1 MRFLIVGPG
10 AVGCLLSCLLFRGG
24 QEVELLDYRQD
35 RAERISK
42 SGLRLE
48 GVSGEGHYYVP
59 VSAGVIL
66 RDPDIVILCVKAYK
80 TREACEF
87 LKAHL
92 ETQKVVLTLQN
103 GVGNREIMEEVLS
116 QHLITAGVT
125 SEGATLLGEGH
136 VRHAGKGE
144 TIIGRGS
151 LSPTQVQEIVDA
163 FVASG
168 LNTRWAED
176 VTGLIWGKLLVNVGI
191 NALTAI
197 ARVRNGVLVQ
207 NENLKA
213 VMSLLV
219 KEALE
224 VIGEKGIKLPFEHPL
239 EKVFEVAKNTGQNI
253 SSMLQ
258 DVLKGKRTEIS
269 FMNGA
274 IVSEGKKLGVPT
286 PLNEL
291 ITRLVMGIEETHDRR
306 VIPS

>member
-1 MRFLIVGPG
+1 MKFLIVGPG
-10 AVGCLLSCLLFRGG
+10 AVGCLLACLLSRAG

-42 SGLRLE
+42 RGLKLE
-48 GVSGEGHYYVP
+48 GLSGEGHYHIP
-59 VSAGVIL
+59 VSAGAITKE
-66 RDPDIVILCVKAYK
+66 PDVVILCVKAYK
-80 TREACEF
+80 TKEACWV
-87 LKAHL
+87 LRGLLRKQ
-92 ETQKVVLTLQN
+92 TVVLTLQN
-103 GVGNREIMEEVLS
+103 GVGNWEIMEEVLGGH
-116 QHLITAGVT
+116 QITAGIT
-125 SEGATLLGEGH
+125 SEGATLVGEGH

-151 LSPTQVQEIVDA
+151 LSTSYLQQIVD
-163 FVASG
+163 VLNTCG
-168 LNTRWAED
+168 LNTRWEED
-176 VTGLIWGKLLVNVGI
+176 ITGLIWGKLLVNVGI

-197 ARVRNGVLVQ
+197 ARVRNGVLVE

-224 VIGEKGIKLPFEHPL
+224 VISEKGIKLPFEDPL

-258 DVLKGKRTEIS
+258 DVLKEKRTEIS

-274 IVSEGKKLGVPT
+274 IVREGKKLGIST

-291 ITRLVMGIEETHDRR
+291 ITHLVIGIEATHDRR
-306 VIPS
+306 VRPS